1 MDLRNIIKEAVN
13 DFEWTEEIPSRLNTY
28 RVTYITELYIDAH
41 DEDEANEIY
50 EDMNL
55 WSLRG
60 HMMHYDDQVGLKD
73 YQFIE
78 LNYNSQNYATWLEL
92 IQKNNLRL
100 NDTIKVNDDH
110 PNLESHKWLSEYLY
124 HKII

>member
-1 MDLRNIIKEAVN
+1 MDLRSIIKEAVN

-28 RVTYITELYIDAH
+28 RVTYTTELYIDAH

-55 WSLRG
+55 GSLRG

-73 YQFIE
+73 YQWIE
-78 LNYNSQNYATWLEL
+78 TSSFE
-92 IQKNNLRL
+92 RVE
-100 NDTIKVNDDH
+100 ND
-110 PNLESHKWLSEYLY
+110 
-124 HKII
+124 